1 MKVPLIG
8 TAKHRP
14 QCTECSTVPPPTLS
28 DLATHVLE
36 RTPEQKIRQAAQSQ
50 RRARFAFFSLPK
62 QSRVDHIC
70 KCLWGGRSTRN
81 EALGREKNEL
91 IESASRNA
99 WKLEIRK
106 KNEILKELL
115 MKAAGEAAK
124 RAAQHD
130 GCCQSAGPD
139 LPEIQISVVA
149 LSLAQGSTHLF
160 CVEAFAS
167 FQWSIPL
174 L

>member
-1 MKVPLIG
+1 
-8 TAKHRP
+8 
-14 QCTECSTVPPPTLS
+14 
-28 DLATHVLE
+28 
-36 RTPEQKIRQAAQSQ
+36 
-50 RRARFAFFSLPK
+50 
-62 QSRVDHIC
+62 
-70 KCLWGGRSTRN
+70 
-81 EALGREKNEL
+81 
-91 IESASRNA
+91 
-99 WKLEIRK
+99 
-106 KNEILKELL
+106 
-115 MKAAGEAAK
+115 MKAAGEAEK